1 MFITCEK
8 IDYGFL
14 GILQINKFIYFMQ
27 RLCVIQIENKQ
38 DVVANLLS
46 VYSYGKYIWDINQ
59 IYSLDKN

>member
-46 VYSYGKYIWDINQ
+46 VYSYGKYI
-59 IYSLDKN
+59 